1 MTTTTI
7 RISMGTRDILHE
19 LADELGLSMQE
30 IAERAIERYYRQ
42 QVLEAANKAY
52 AAVRDDPNSWEE
64 WQAEQAAWD
73 DTLAD
78 GL

>member
-7 RISMGTRDILHE
+7 RVSMDTRDILHE
-19 LADELGLSMQE
+19 LADDLGLSMQE

-52 AAVRDDPNSWEE
+52 AAVRGDLPSWKNGK
-64 WQAEQAAWD
+64 QSRQRG
-73 DTLAD
+73 TIR
-78 GL
+78 